1 MNISEASIARSERGW
16 FLAMVGVAGV
26 MFAAMLYAT
35 LALHMGP
42 PSNIETIDPNT
53 LHLKGEFVEGNLGTR
68 VDASGQVTARLVTT
82 QFAFQPQC
90 VVVPQDTPV
99 TFRLTSPDVI
109 HGLLVMG
116 TNVNTMVVPGYI
128 SQVRTRFAQAGE
140 MLMPCHEFCGLGHS
154 QMIARVRV
162 VPKSEFKPDNSGRV
176 ACDPRQ

>member
-1 MNISEASIARSERGW
+1 MIISEASVARTERGW
-16 FLAMVGVAGV
+16 FLAMVGVAGI
-26 MFAAMLYAT
+26 MLAAILYAT

-53 LHLKGEFVEGNLGTR
+53 LHIKGEFTESNLGTR
-68 VDASGQVTARLVTT
+68 VDADGKVTARIVTT
-82 QFAFQPQC
+82 QFVFQPQC

-99 TFRLTSPDVI
+99 TFRFTSPDVI

-128 SQVRTRFAQAGE
+128 SQVRTSFANTGE
-140 MLMPCHEFCGLGHS
+140 LLMPCHEFCGLGHS
-154 QMIARVRV
+154 QMTARVRV